1 MSVNKIPTASKRRI
15 DRRLASKKRKIVAGN
30 LMLTPSLGKWEVVWS
45 QHCKEREIALRLV
58 SRHENPLLTGVSS
71 VKTRKV
77 ATNLNRG
84 KDSRVRKIFLSR
96 VTSIFGV
103 A

>member
-1 MSVNKIPTASKRRI
+1 MKKNTDDEPT
-15 DRRLASKKRKIVAGN
+15 
-30 LMLTPSLGKWEVVWS
+30 
-45 QHCKEREIALRLV
+45 LRLV